1 MPKTR
6 NPTKTPS
13 AHLLTRDRSKL
24 IVVYGVTI
32 VCLYLCYRLA
42 QPFVPA
48 LVFAI
53 TVAIVTQPFMRWL
66 DPRIK
71 NASLRAGAAVS
82 VVSVVILGPISAMVY
97 FVAIEIAHAVQ
108 NWHTYLEDFQALV
121 DRQPRLA
128 SAWQQLS
135 ENLDLTGAIERLAV
149 AVNAAAM
156 AVVSGSVQSLF
167 QALVML
173 YVLFFIFR
181 DRDYFIAS
189 VKKLSPLTTR
199 ETNRLLQRLS
209 DTIHATIFGVIA
221 VAIIQGTLGGII
233 FALLGIPGA
242 ILWASVMAVFAMIPN
257 LGTFIVWGPAALFL
271 VFDGHPIKAII
282 LVAWGLT
289 AIGMIDN
296 LIYPYLVGNRL
307 RTHTLIAF
315 LSILGGL
322 ALFGPTGIILG
333 PVVVNLTVFLLQLWR
348 RRTERPA
355 GNPEPSLS

>member
-1 MPKTR
+1 MAKT
-6 NPTKTPS
+6 NGSAKSPA

-24 IVVYGVTI
+24 IVVYGITV

-42 QPFVPA
+42 QPFIPA

-53 TVAIVTQPFMRWL
+53 TIAIITQPLMSWL
-66 DPRIK
+66 EPRIK
-71 NASLRAGAAVS
+71 NATLRAGAGVAIVTIA
-82 VVSVVILGPISAMVY
+82 ILAPISTMVY

-108 NWHTYLEDFQALV
+108 NWQTYLANFQELV
-121 DRQPRLA
+121 DREPRIA
-128 SAWQQLS
+128 SYWQQLS
-135 ENLDLTGAIERLAV
+135 QNLDLTGAVERLAG

-156 AVVSGSVQSLF
+156 AIVGGSVQSLF
-167 QALVML
+167 QALIML

-181 DRDYFIAS
+181 DRDYFIGAL
-189 VKKLSPLTTR
+189 KKLSPLTTR
-199 ETNRLLQRLS
+199 ETNRLLQRLG

-233 FALLGIPGA
+233 FGLLGIPGA
-242 ILWASVMAVFAMIPN
+242 VMWASVMAMFAMIPN
-257 LGTFIVWGPAALFL
+257 LGTFVVWGPAALFL
-271 VFDGHPIKAII
+271 LLESHPIKAII

-289 AIGMIDN
+289 AIGTIDN
-296 LIYPYLVGNRL
+296 LLYPYLVGNRL
-307 RTHTLIAF
+307 HTHTLIAF

-348 RRTERPA
+348 RRTERTA
-355 GNPEPSLS
+355 NQPEPTLS

>member
-1 MPKTR
+1 
-6 NPTKTPS
+6 
-13 AHLLTRDRSKL
+13 
-24 IVVYGVTI
+24 
-32 VCLYLCYRLA
+32 
-42 QPFVPA
+42 
-48 LVFAI
+48 
-53 TVAIVTQPFMRWL
+53 
-66 DPRIK
+66 
-71 NASLRAGAAVS
+71 
-82 VVSVVILGPISAMVY
+82 
-97 FVAIEIAHAVQ
+97 
-108 NWHTYLEDFQALV
+108 
-121 DRQPRLA
+121 
-128 SAWQQLS
+128 
-135 ENLDLTGAIERLAV
+135 
-149 AVNAAAM
+149 M

-173 YVLFFIFR
+173 YALFFIFR

-189 VKKLSPLTTR
+189 VKRLSPLTTR
-199 ETNRLLQRLS
+199 ETNRLLQRLG

-257 LGTFIVWGPAALFL
+257 LGTFVVWGPAALFL
-271 VFDGHPIKAII
+271 LLDGHPIKAII

-322 ALFGPTGIILG
+322 TLFGPTGIILG
-333 PVVVNLTVFLLQLWR
+333 PVVVNLTAFLLQLWR
-348 RRTERPA
+348 RRTERAA